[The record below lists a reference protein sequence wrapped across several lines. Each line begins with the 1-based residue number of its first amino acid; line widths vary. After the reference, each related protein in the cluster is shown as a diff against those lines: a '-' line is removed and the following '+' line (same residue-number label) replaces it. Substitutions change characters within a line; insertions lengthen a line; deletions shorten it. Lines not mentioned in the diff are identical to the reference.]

1 LKKIIINKNKFK
13 LSIKKK
19 SFGNAKRP
27 LLVRECANNFDQ
39 KKGKAAIPSSM
50 KTKAAASIVYIKETD
65 SRQAML

>member
-1 LKKIIINKNKFK
+1 
-13 LSIKKK
+13 LSIKK

-65 SRQAML
+65 SRRAML

>member
-13 LSIKKK
+13 LSIKK

-27 LLVRECANNFDQ
+27 LLVRECANNFDH

-65 SRQAML
+65 SRRAML